1 MTFFARQP
9 GAFAEKCIR
18 NLLKKKMLYADF
30 STLVA
35 DGYVRA
41 TEDGLLFAV
50 DLTIMLTGKSRDE
63 SNFLLRNLDSS
74 VFSQVQNISFR
85 KMFKSTTIDILSSWT
100 IFDHYFPC

>member
-9 GAFAEKCIR
+9 GAFAEKCTR
-18 NLLKKKMLYADF
+18 NLLKKKMPYADF

-50 DLTIMLTGKSRDE
+50 DLVTMLTGKNQNE
-63 SNFLLRNLDSS
+63 SNALLRNLDPN
-74 VFSQVQNISFR
+74 VFSEVCF
-85 KMFKSTTIDILSSWT
+85 L
-100 IFDHYFPC
+100 